1 MWLEELKIAVVEEDV
16 EKIDFLMQ
24 EPPKLEDA
32 QEIDSARTLIDEA
45 LKILTK
51 LRSESEKS
59 MQKIKKNIEFLNATE
74 LHPNSRLDII
84 S

>member
-16 EKIDFLMQ
+16 EKIDLLMQ